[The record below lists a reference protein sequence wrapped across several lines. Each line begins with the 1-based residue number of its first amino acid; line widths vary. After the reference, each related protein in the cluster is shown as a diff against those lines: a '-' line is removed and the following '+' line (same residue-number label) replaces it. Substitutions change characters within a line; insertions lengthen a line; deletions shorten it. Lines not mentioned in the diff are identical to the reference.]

1 MTFSLSGRAGQLG
14 AVRLVQELG
23 LFVGLDFT
31 RRAGVCRRLI
41 GKAIM
46 SLVPTGTATDDQG
59 AARPEVR
66 GLRLMRLPRVNS
78 LPWDNALRLTVAFIL
93 PVAIG
98 TALGEAGKGIFC
110 GAGAF
115 LVANADPGGRR
126 PQRIEATGMA
136 FAASLG
142 TLVLGGGLQPLR
154 PALVAAAAVVLAAGS
169 LAAAAGPAWARLG
182 LLAATRSPSAPAS
195 LAAWTR

>member
-1 MTFSLSGRAGQLG
+1 VVQRCRLADDRLGFAGVPDPNLRRAGRGRGWVTFSLSGRAGQLG

-66 GLRLMRLPRVNS
+66 SLRLMRLPRVNS
-78 LPWDNALRLTVAFIL
+78 LPWDNAL
-93 PVAIG
+93 
-98 TALGEAGKGIFC
+98 
-110 GAGAF
+110 
-115 LVANADPGGRR
+115 
-126 PQRIEATGMA
+126 
-136 FAASLG
+136 
-142 TLVLGGGLQPLR
+142 
-154 PALVAAAAVVLAAGS
+154 
-169 LAAAAGPAWARLG
+169 
-182 LLAATRSPSAPAS
+182 
-195 LAAWTR
+195 

>member
-41 GKAIM
+41 DKAIM

-78 LPWDNALRLTVAFIL
+78 LPWDNAL
-93 PVAIG
+93 
-98 TALGEAGKGIFC
+98 
-110 GAGAF
+110 
-115 LVANADPGGRR
+115 
-126 PQRIEATGMA
+126 
-136 FAASLG
+136 
-142 TLVLGGGLQPLR
+142 
-154 PALVAAAAVVLAAGS
+154 
-169 LAAAAGPAWARLG
+169 
-182 LLAATRSPSAPAS
+182 
-195 LAAWTR
+195 